1 VPSFF
6 KQQNNMKKVFGL
18 LFVAGLFAFASCNNA
33 EETAT
38 EVETTETVEEV
49 EVESEV
55 DTTAT
60 PADTTAAPADTT
72 AAA

>member
-1 VPSFF
+1 MKLHFI
-6 KQQNNMKKVFGL
+6 KNYNNMKKVFGL
-18 LFVAGLFAFASCNNA
+18 LFVAGLFAFASCNNT

-49 EVESEV
+49 EVETEMEV

-60 PADTTAAPADTT
+60 PDTTNIQ
-72 AAA
+72 

>member
-1 VPSFF
+1 
-6 KQQNNMKKVFGL
+6 MKKVFGL

-38 EVETTETVEEV
+38 EVETTEETVVEEAPV
-49 EVESEV
+49 ME

-60 PADTTAAPADTT
+60 PVDTTVAPAQ
-72 AAA
+72 

>member
-1 VPSFF
+1 
-6 KQQNNMKKVFGL
+6 MKKVFGL

-38 EVETTETVEEV
+38 EVETTETTVEETVV
-49 EVESEV
+49 EDTTNMEV

-60 PADTTAAPADTT
+60 PVDSVEVL
-72 AAA
+72 

>member
-1 VPSFF
+1 
-6 KQQNNMKKVFGL
+6 MKKVFGL
-18 LFVAGLFAFASCNNA
+18 LFVAGLFTFASCNNT

-49 EVESEV
+49 EVETEMEV

-60 PADTTAAPADTT
+60 MDTTTVQ
-72 AAA
+72 

>member
-1 VPSFF
+1 
-6 KQQNNMKKVFGL
+6 MKKVFGL
-18 LFVAGLFAFASCNNA
+18 LFVAGLFAFASCNNT

-49 EVESEV
+49 ENEVEA

-60 PADTTAAPADTT
+60 MEEDTTAVQ
-72 AAA
+72 